1 MAGNKISTA
10 LFQNAIIFLNDAIKH
25 FNNNVQRYDGR
36 ILTVVEVQM
45 AIELAIKYRI
55 TEEYGS
61 TTIFENVPSDIDD
74 TELEKLF
81 AENKLST
88 REFDNLK
95 NFLKSKEE
103 FSRILSNE
111 FKYMEKFQLYRNKLV
126 HLNYNFSKA
135 ELNQLEDDIIHVI
148 VYVLHI
154 LLSSNVSDEEY
165 REFLSEYIEHSEYE
179 KLLSNSAFYKSLQ
192 DVLNKEYSKMYFCP
206 ICSRKLVTPHKRC
219 VGCLTDFNFSRAY
232 GFVKCGYCGED
243 MVIYDACNID
253 VNREMR
259 GLCLNCENDTIVY
272 KCEKC
277 GGVVNLE
284 LFDSANCNPSY
295 CKFDS
300 K

>member
-25 FNNNVQRYDGR
+25 FNNNIQSYDGR

-61 TTIFENVPSDIDD
+61 STIFENVPSDIED

-88 REFDNLK
+88 REFENLK

-154 LLSSNVSDEEY
+154 LLSGKVSDKEY
-165 REFLSEYIEHSEYE
+165 REFLSEYIEHSE
-179 KLLSNSAFYKSLQ
+179 
-192 DVLNKEYSKMYFCP
+192 
-206 ICSRKLVTPHKRC
+206 
-219 VGCLTDFNFSRAY
+219 
-232 GFVKCGYCGED
+232 
-243 MVIYDACNID
+243 
-253 VNREMR
+253 
-259 GLCLNCENDTIVY
+259 
-272 KCEKC
+272 
-277 GGVVNLE
+277 
-284 LFDSANCNPSY
+284 
-295 CKFDS
+295 
-300 K
+300 